1 MIGLQAM
8 AEANEKLLED
18 TVPPIVGIGASAGGL
33 EALIELFAHIPA
45 TTGFAFLVVQHL
57 SPIGESLLPE
67 ILSKK
72 IALPVSEARQ
82 GQAVEPDRV
91 YVVPPNAFMSLG
103 GGRLVLASRADFDS
117 PPMSIDHL
125 FRSLA
130 RELGKKAIGV
140 ILSGTGADGTL
151 GLKAI
156 KAQGG
161 ITVAQDPGST
171 LFDAMPRHAIEQG
184 GVDFI
189 LPPRQIAQ
197 ELARIGQLSRSPPGG
212 EKRPPASEEDLAEVF
227 QVLRTACLIDF
238 SHYKRSTIQRR
249 LARRLALHKMR
260 NAAEYLAFLR
270 DSPGEALALCQD
282 FLIRV
287 TGFFRDPET
296 FESLEKKIFPHLME
310 GRFPGDPIRIWVP
323 GCSTGEEVYSIAI
336 ALLEFLGERADAVP
350 IQLFGTDLSGPAI
363 EYARAGLYSEAI
375 RQQMSPERLARFF
388 TQVDEGYR
396 ITAKVRD
403 RCIFAQHNVAR
414 DPPFSKLDLIS
425 CCNLLIY
432 FGPALQRRV
441 FATFHY
447 ALKPGG
453 FLLLGPSESIGQ
465 QNSKLFCLFD
475 KKYKVYERKNQPGH
489 LILDLTYLNESFM
502 SSDSAKAA
510 IGDLPLP
517 NPEPMQGE
525 IDRLILTHYAPAGLV
540 VDEGL
545 NVVQFT
551 GQAGPYLTLQQ
562 GPASLNLRRLVEPG
576 LLTAISSA
584 VHEAVAGGAP
594 VRKEGIRHIDANGE
608 EQRRINVDVLPLR
621 DFSGDTRCF
630 LITFEEILPP
640 GNPASLRKS
649 RLADRWSAWLR
660 GKMPAGKN
668 EPGLLRLRQELEA
681 TQKHMRA
688 ILEAYERA
696 QEELKSS
703 QEELLSAK
711 EEFQSTSE
719 ELETAKEELQS
730 ANEELVTANE
740 ELRIRNLELSRA
752 NLNLQEARDYAEAIV
767 QTMRDALLIL
777 DRDLRVRRTN
787 RAFHETFKITSEEA
801 ENRLFYEMGQGAWNL
816 PELVSLLGKL
826 AADGARIDNYELA
839 LELPRIGRRVVLIN
853 ARRLM
858 GEAELSGLILVSM
871 LDVTER
877 KGYEARLRQQ
887 AELLD
892 QAHEAILIWKL
903 GGAIRYWNRGAEEL
917 YGWTWEEAMGQM
929 SDDLLGTQRG
939 IGSEEF
945 ERRLRD
951 DRQWIGEVVHTTRD
965 GRKLIVDSRYT
976 VSEQPGGAL
985 LVFETNR
992 DITERRQAEEQFR
1005 ALADSIPQLA
1015 WMARSDGF
1023 IFWYNRRWY
1032 EYTGTMPQQV
1042 EGWGWQ
1048 SVHDP
1053 EILPRVLERWK
1064 AAIAAGE
1071 FFEMEYPLR
1080 GADGG
1085 FRWFLTRTVPVK
1097 DAEGRVVRW
1106 FGTGTDVSEK
1116 REAEQA
1122 LRRADRQKDEF
1133 LAMLA
1138 HELRNPLAP
1147 LRNALG
1153 ILRKAGPDQVSMPQL
1168 QNMMDRQL
1176 TKLSRIVDDLLDI
1189 ARITRGQIDL
1199 RKERVDLASQ
1209 ARHAVESIEP
1219 QLKACGHALSLSLPE
1234 SPVRIEADPVRME
1247 QIIENLLSN
1256 AVKYTPPGGHIELGL
1271 ETGGNEAVL
1280 RVRDNGN
1287 GISPEALPSIFE
1299 LFTQGDR
1306 TLGREQGGLGI
1317 GLTLVRRL
1325 VEMHGGRIEAESAG
1339 IGRGSRFTVYFP
1351 LAETD
1356 GEAAEA
1362 ASESVPAAV
1371 APPALRRILVVDDNQ
1386 DAADSM
1392 ALLIGSH
1399 GREIEVAYDGSAALE
1414 LAGRFK
1420 PNVVLLDIGLP
1431 GMDGYQVAKRLR
1443 ALPGLEH
1450 ALLVAV
1456 SGYGAETD
1464 RRASREAGIDYHLVK
1479 PVDFAALERILG
1491 KAEPVSGA

>member
-1 MIGLQAM
+1 M
-8 AEANEKLLED
+8 AEENGKRFED
-18 TVPPIVGIGASAGGL
+18 TFPRMAGIGASAGGL
-33 EALIELFAHIPA
+33 EALLELFAHIPA
-45 TTGFAFLVVQHL
+45 ATGFAFLIVQHL
-57 SPIGESLLPE
+57 APGSESLLPE
-67 ILSKK
+67 ILSKRTT
-72 IALPVSEARQ
+72 LPVSQARQ

-91 YVVPPNAFMSLG
+91 YVIPPDAFMSLCG
-103 GGRLVLASRADFDS
+103 DCLVLASRADFAS
-117 PPMSIDHL
+117 PPMPIDHL
-125 FRSLA
+125 FHSLA
-130 RELGKKAIGV
+130 RELGKQAVGV
-140 ILSGTGADGTL
+140 VLSGTGADGAV

-161 ITVAQDPGST
+161 TTFVQDPDSA
-171 LFDAMPRHAIEQG
+171 LFDTMPRNAIGQG
-184 GVDFI
+184 GADFV

-197 ELARIGQLSRSPPGG
+197 ELARIGRLSRSPSGG
-212 EKRPPASEEDLAEVF
+212 EKLPPVSEENLAEVF

-249 LARRLALHKMR
+249 LARRMALHKMR
-260 NAAEYLAFLR
+260 NPTEYLAFLR
-270 DSPGEALALCQD
+270 DNPGEAMALCQD

-296 FESLEKKIFPHLME
+296 FESLEERIFPRLVE
-310 GRFPGDPIRIWVP
+310 GRSPGDPIRIWVP

-350 IQLFGTDLSGPAI
+350 VQLFGTDLSAQAI

-375 RQQMSPERLARFF
+375 RAQVSPERLARFF
-388 TQVDEGYR
+388 TQSDEGYR
-396 ITAKVRD
+396 IAAKVRD

-453 FLLLGPSESIGQ
+453 FLLLGPSEGIGQ
-465 QNSKLFCLFD
+465 QNSKLFCLCD
-475 KKYKVYERKNQPGH
+475 KKYKVYERKNEPGH
-489 LILDLTYLNESFM
+489 LILDLTYLSESVM
-502 SSDSAKAA
+502 SADSMKTAA
-510 IGDLPLP
+510 GDLPLP
-517 NPEPMQGE
+517 NPESMQEE

-545 NVVQFT
+545 NIVQFT
-551 GQAGPYLTLQQ
+551 GQAGPYLTPQQ

-576 LLTAISSA
+576 LLTAVSSA
-584 VHEAVAGGAP
+584 VYEAAASDAP
-594 VRKEGIRHIDANGE
+594 TRKEGVRLIGAGGE
-608 EQRRINVDVLPLR
+608 EPRQINVDVMPLR
-621 DFSGDTRCF
+621 EFSGDTRCF
-630 LITFEEILPP
+630 LVAFEEAAPS
-640 GNPASLRKS
+640 GSPASFRKGW
-649 RLADRWSAWLR
+649 LTDRWSGWLR
-660 GKMPAGKN
+660 GRLLAGQHAP
-668 EPGLLRLRQELEA
+668 ELLRLRQELEA
-681 TQKHMRA
+681 TQKHMRS
-688 ILEAYERA
+688 ILEAYERV
-696 QEELKSS
+696 QDELKSS

-711 EEFQSTSE
+711 EEFQSTGE

-767 QTMRDALLIL
+767 QTMRDALLVL
-777 DRDLRVRRTN
+777 DPELRVRHTN
-787 RAFHETFKITSEEA
+787 RAFHEMFKIPPEEA
-801 ENRLFYEMGQGAWNL
+801 ENRFFYEIGQGAWNL
-816 PELVSLLGKL
+816 PEFVDLLRKL
-826 AADGARIDNYELA
+826 AADGPRIDRYELT
-839 LELPRIGRRVVLIN
+839 LELPRIGKRTVLIN

-871 LDVTER
+871 LDVTEY
-877 KGYEARLRQQ
+877 KAHEARLRQQ

-892 QAHEAILIWKL
+892 QAHEAILIWEL
-903 GGAIRYWNRGAEEL
+903 GGVIRYWNRGAEEL
-917 YGWTWEEAMGQM
+917 YGWTREEAVGRTK
-929 SDDLLGTQRG
+929 SELLKNRCG
-939 IGSEEF
+939 IGDEEF
-945 ERRLRD
+945 ERRLRE
-951 DRQWIGEVVHTTRD
+951 DRQWAGEAIRATRD
-965 GRKLIVDSRYT
+965 GRELTVDSRYT

-985 LVFETNR
+985 LVLETDR

-1005 ALADSIPQLA
+1005 AMADSIPHLA
-1015 WMARSDGF
+1015 WMARSDGS

-1032 EYTGTMPQQV
+1032 EYTGTTPPQV

-1048 SVHDP
+1048 SVHDLEMLP
-1053 EILPRVLERWK
+1053 KILAGWR
-1064 AAIAAGE
+1064 AAIAEGE
-1071 FFEMEYPLR
+1071 FFEMEFPLR

-1085 FRWFLTRTVPVK
+1085 FRWFLARTVPVK
-1097 DAEGRVVRW
+1097 DAEGQVVRW

-1168 QNMMDRQL
+1168 QDMMDRQL

-1199 RKERVDLASQ
+1199 RKAQVDLVAL
-1209 ARHAVESIEP
+1209 AHHAVESIES
-1219 QLKACGHALSLSLPE
+1219 QLKACDHALSLSLPE
-1234 SPVRIEADPVRME
+1234 QPVRIEADPVRVE

-1256 AVKYTPPGGHIELGL
+1256 AVKYTPSGGHIELSL
-1271 ETGGNEAVL
+1271 ETAGGEAVL
-1280 RVRDNGN
+1280 RVRDNGT

-1306 TLGREQGGLGI
+1306 SLGREQGGLGI

-1325 VEMHGGRIEAESAG
+1325 VELHGGRIEAESAG

-1351 LAETD
+1351 LVETD
-1356 GEAAEA
+1356 GEAFGNV
-1362 ASESVPAAV
+1362 SETVPVAV
-1371 APPALRRILVVDDNQ
+1371 APPASCRILIVDDNQ

-1392 ALLIGSH
+1392 AMLIGSPD
-1399 GREIEVAYDGSAALE
+1399 REIEVAYDGASALE
-1414 LAGRFK
+1414 LAGRFR
-1420 PNVVLLDIGLP
+1420 PNAVLLDIGLP

-1443 ALPGLEH
+1443 ALPGLER

-1479 PVDFAALERILG
+1479 PVDFAALERILER
-1491 KAEPVSGA
+1491 AAPVSGA